1 MSNPKIFPKTFM
13 VTIPVAV
20 SVDATNAI
28 DANRRA
34 RLELQKLLNKDESV
48 YPIISQFLM
57 GDSTIKELSTKEF
70 LNTFL
75 PVTTLNPDK
84 ENTTHD

>member
-1 MSNPKIFPKTFM
+1 MSNPKTFM

-20 SVDATNAI
+20 SVDAANAI

-34 RLELQKLLNKDESV
+34 RLELQKILNKDEPV

-70 LNTFL
+70 LATFL

>member
-1 MSNPKIFPKTFM
+1 MSNPNTFPKSFM

-20 SVDATNAI
+20 SVDAANAI

-34 RLELQKLLNKDESV
+34 RLELQKRLNKDESV
-48 YPIISQFLM
+48 YPIISKFLM

-70 LNTFL
+70 LDTFL
-75 PVTTLNPDK
+75 PATTPNPEKVK
-84 ENTTHD
+84 EE